1 MRYNSNASTH
11 AEVKRVSSLVR
22 AILAH
27 ENAEDEGLFEIL
39 SPEIGEDYYP
49 DRFPFISCRWVYAC
63 GCVYVPSEDQRNFV
77 NGGDGGRL
85 VKACFGARLSKNT
98 YNN

>member
-1 MRYNSNASTH
+1 MSTNASTH

-27 ENAEDEGLFEIL
+27 QKAEDEGLFEIL

-49 DRFPFISCRWVYAC
+49 DRFPFIPCRWVYAC
-63 GCVYVPSEDQRNFV
+63 GCVYVPTEDQRNFV
-77 NGGDGGRL
+77 HGGDGHGKL
-85 VKACFGARLSKNT
+85 LKACLGQRLLYPNT